1 MATKYWLGVADAVA
15 QVSTVQITAYD
26 GATTY
31 KLTVGGVEISVT
43 GDTDADTTASN
54 LADEWNSST
63 HPYCTGVTA
72 SVSTDTVT
80 LTADTDGVPFVVT
93 SSVSGGTG
101 TIGAVTASTASAG
114 PNDWSTG
121 DNWSDGSIPANGDTV
136 IFKDNDINVC
146 WGLDQN
152 AVTIDDLFI
161 EKTYT
166 GRIGLDLA
174 VFATSADGETTN
186 SAKPEY
192 REDYLLIDYDVL
204 EIGKHVGG
212 GSPSGSARIK
222 IDNQN
227 TGASTTTIFD
237 TASVAAESALAAV
250 RLLAASAS
258 ADFYIR
264 DGSVGIGID
273 EPNET
278 ATVGDV
284 YLEGSGAEC
293 YIGDGVTITSYTQVD
308 GTGLLQAAATVTT
321 VKHIN
326 GTLRIEGDFTITTLT
341 QEGGTIFDNHTSSGN
356 AITTANLNGGTMD
369 ATESSQARTWSAVN
383 LGEDATLIGNSDY
396 LTITTLNEPG
406 GQYTLAAS

>member
-15 QVSTVQITAYD
+15 QVSTVQITAFD
-26 GATTY
+26 ASTTY

-54 LADEWNSST
+54 LSTAWNDST

-72 SVSTDTVT
+72 TVSTDTVT
-80 LTADTDGVPFVVT
+80 LTADTAGVPFVVT

-101 TIGAVTASTASAG
+101 TIGSVTQSTASAG
-114 PNDWSTG
+114 PNDWSTA
-121 DNWSDGSIPANGDTV
+121 DNWSDGSIPANTDTV
-136 IFKDNDINVC
+136 IFKDNAVNVC
-146 WGLDQN
+146 WGLDQSS
-152 AVTIDDLFI
+152 VTIDDLFI

-174 VFATSADGETTN
+174 EFATSADGETTN

-212 GSPSGSARIK
+212 GSPTGSARIK

-227 TGASTTTIFD
+227 SGASTTTIFD
-237 TASVAAESALAAV
+237 TASAASESALAAV
-250 RLLAASAS
+250 RLLAASAT

-284 YLEGSGAEC
+284 YVEGTGAEC
-293 YIGDGVTITSYTQVD
+293 YIGDGVTITSYTQVA

-321 VKHIN
+321 VKLIN
-326 GTLRIEGDFTITTLT
+326 GTLRIEGSFTITTLT
-341 QEGGTIFDNHTSSGN
+341 QEGGTLYDNHTAAGN
-356 AITTANLNGGTMD
+356 AVTTANLNGGTTD
-369 ATESSQARTWSAVN
+369 ATESSQARTWATVN
-383 LGEDATLIGNSDY
+383 LGDNANLLANSDF
-396 LTITTLNEPG
+396 LTITTLNEPSG
-406 GQYTLAAS
+406 EYTLSLS